1 MGKFN
6 VHEWNY
12 KRRLAENTSL
22 AEEKQDVLQNIVDH
36 AADKYLNM
44 DTILT
49 SEMLDG
55 IIDYCQQ
62 LKQTDY

>member
-1 MGKFN
+1 MDKFN

-22 AEEKQDVLQNIVDH
+22 AEEKQMVLQNIVDY
-36 AADKYLNM
+36 AVENYLNM

-55 IIDYCQQ
+55 IINYCQK
-62 LKQTDY
+62 LKVSDY